1 MKIDLYPCFNHLKK
15 YNTIWIYS
23 DPHFSDEEM
32 SHIRKNY
39 LGDEEQTKRIN
50 SKVGKN
56 DVIIFLG
63 DIGDPA
69 CIGRIKGY
77 KILVMGNHDKGKS
90 NYERKVVD
98 GVDNHLF
105 DEVYTGVVML
115 NDKVLLSHE
124 PVYLNFV
131 YNIHGHDHSNVE
143 SSHDGLHLNVCAEHI
158 DYYPISLNKL
168 VKEGTF
174 KNVRSIHEKTIH
186 NVAVKKMFKE
196 IFGYRENN
204 APDWD
209 EVFCPCNNL
218 PPKYECDCIGIIK
231 YKGSEYHVYAD
242 DYGCQD
248 FIVYRY
254 FDNDEIKEHHIAV
267 RNMAGELDWWYELD
281 RMKAEY
287 PNEIQ

>member
-131 YNIHGHDHSNVE
+131 YNIHGR
-143 SSHDGLHLNVCAEHI
+143 
-158 DYYPISLNKL
+158 SL
-168 VKEGTF
+168 
-174 KNVRSIHEKTIH
+174 
-186 NVAVKKMFKE
+186 
-196 IFGYRENN
+196 
-204 APDWD
+204 
-209 EVFCPCNNL
+209 
-218 PPKYECDCIGIIK
+218 
-231 YKGSEYHVYAD
+231 
-242 DYGCQD
+242 
-248 FIVYRY
+248 
-254 FDNDEIKEHHIAV
+254 
-267 RNMAGELDWWYELD
+267 
-281 RMKAEY
+281 
-287 PNEIQ
+287 